1 MCRLVLMIISLMT
14 FLSAH
19 AQTSSQK
26 DFLTIREAMDIV
38 SYRFYHPM
46 TYHNNE
52 YDNYIKK
59 KIKSHGYREKAFLGD
74 GIGTCSFWQY
84 IKGGHVIITTDQEFI
99 PDNKQLASTV
109 AVIDCE
115 GVDENGGDDLAI
127 SVELSVF
134 SERSWAILMKQM
146 QDIGFEYTNSIDDWN
161 VYCWHTYEIKVL
173 KMSQNGY
180 DRWEFDIRLTKPE
193 YNTTRHVAFE
203 DSVRSHDVSISIEY
217 PVNGNPALL
226 RRTRQFIME
235 ALESGVMGSGTA
247 RYSRDQNDGQ
257 AVVNYYGRKECASL
271 DRDYYDQ
278 LADDPDY
285 PFCCHEMLEIGVV
298 GENDNYI
305 SFEVFNYSNCGGSS
319 YYLIYGATFRKSDG
333 KRLKVI
339 ANPQDPRFKRCLNQL
354 DFEDRHAIDDEY
366 KTQLPM
372 PEHEP
377 YLIQDGVRFAYQK
390 GEITLPPI
398 ITESPYSVMG
408 QFLTEEVKE
417 LLK

>member
-1 MCRLVLMIISLMT
+1 MIVSLVT
-14 FLSAH
+14 FLSAQ

-26 DFLTIREAMDIV
+26 DFLTIKEAMDIV
-38 SYRFYHPM
+38 SYRFCHPM
-46 TYHNNE
+46 RYHENQYE
-52 YDNYIKK
+52 NYIKN
-59 KIKSHGYREKAFLGD
+59 KIKNHGYIEKAFLGD

-84 IKGGHVIITTDQEFI
+84 IKGGHVVITTDQEFI

-134 SERSWAILMKQM
+134 SERSWAILMRQM
-146 QDIGFEYTNSIDDWN
+146 QDIGFEFTNSIDDWN
-161 VYCWHTYEIKVL
+161 VYCWHTYEIKVQ
-173 KMSQNGY
+173 KMPHHGY
-180 DRWEFDIRLTKPE
+180 DRWEFDIRLTKPV
-193 YNTTRHVAFE
+193 YNTTKHVAFE
-203 DSVRSHDVSISIEY
+203 DSARSHDVYLSIDY
-217 PVNGNPALL
+217 PVCGNPALL
-226 RRTRQFIME
+226 KQTRRFIME
-235 ALESGVMGSGTA
+235 ALEFYETDSGMA
-247 RYSRDQNDGQ
+247 RYNRDQIDGQ
-257 AVVNYYGRKECASL
+257 ALVNYYGRQECASL
-271 DRDYYDQ
+271 DKDYYDQ

-285 PFCCHEMLEIGVV
+285 HFCCHEMLEIGVV

-305 SFEVFNYSNCGGSS
+305 SFEVFGYRNCGGSS
-319 YYLIYGATFRKSDG
+319 DYLIYGATFRKSDG

-354 DFEDRHAIDDEY
+354 DFEDRHAIYDEY
-366 KTQLPM
+366 KEQLPM

-377 YLIQDGVRFAYQK
+377 YLIQDGVRFVYQK